1 MADRAL
7 PGQILVGDFWVN
19 MPDWEHGMVIKIDTV
34 QFIEK
39 AQETLSNLKGLVLS
53 GDHIESIKCYLSG
66 ERLED
71 DSFGISRFQL
81 ADKHGRLRNVYNAKV
96 NIYRRGSGP
105 IYLGLQTSDL
115 GDFEIVQKEFVKP
128 VAEMT
133 YD

>member
-1 MADRAL
+1 
-7 PGQILVGDFWVN
+7 
-19 MPDWEHGMVIKIDTV
+19 
-34 QFIEK
+34 FIEK